1 MRYVCFIFGKR
12 MLGSFSKYFDEAIVE
27 LTRFF
32 LTNKEHHFFE
42 AATEAQRNKFR
53 LFAHADIKSGTIV
66 YERSI
71 TKNKVIP

>member
-1 MRYVCFIFGKR
+1 MGLAGIEICFTSYLVKGS
-12 MLGSFSKYFDEAIVE
+12 MLGSFSKYFDEAIFE

-53 LFAHADIKSGTIV
+53 LFARADIKIWNYSL
-66 YERSI
+66 
-71 TKNKVIP
+71 